1 MTLDRQEEVEAL
13 LAKDDGRVGR
23 AWQARRE
30 GLSWEEIG
38 ERWGHRGKGPTNEG
52 LMFKVLL
59 DAHIPSART
68 TARLGA
74 DLVQRWMNEKS
85 LSPELYADLEAQ
97 LIQLKTVASGGEV
110 SARGAQKP
118 RTNSRRH
125 VLLPDGTDRKV
136 WAKARREQ
144 AQLRDYLLQG
154 RSEAACELCGRVLPK
169 DLLVAA
175 HIVPR
180 TGLDDE
186 ARTQF
191 DRIAMIACRLGCD
204 SLFEL
209 GYLTVDETGVIHSR
223 TAEGDVGTELARL
236 DGLRSGA
243 HCADTATAFAEHR
256 RSCFE
261 QWSETPAT

>member
-1 MTLDRQEEVEAL
+1 MTVHRQEEVEAL
-13 LAKDDGRVGR
+13 LAIDDGRVGR

-30 GLSWEEIG
+30 GHSWGEIG
-38 ERWGHRGKGPTNEG
+38 ERWGHSGRGPTNEG

-59 DAHIPSART
+59 DGHVPSART
-68 TARLGA
+68 TARLGR
-74 DLVQRWMNEKS
+74 DLVERWMSEKP
-85 LSPELYADLEAQ
+85 LSPELYADLGVQ

-110 SARGAQKP
+110 SARGAEKP
-118 RTNSRRH
+118 RSSSRHH
-125 VLLPDGTDRKV
+125 VLPPDNTDRKV

-180 TGLDDE
+180 SGLDDE
-186 ARTQF
+186 ARKQF

-209 GYLTVDETGVIHSR
+209 GYLTVDGTGVIHSR
-223 TAEGDVGTELARL
+223 TTEGDVGKELAEL
-236 DGLRSGA
+236 DGVRSGA
-243 HCADTATAFAEHR
+243 HCADTAAAFAEHR
-256 RSCFE
+256 RSCSK
-261 QWSETPAT
+261 Q